1 MTKTIRKGLIAVLLF
16 VMTVLVGVA
25 SWTAL
30 GGTARA
36 AANPDHVEKM
46 KVYIEAFDDVTIDKK
61 LFDKS
66 EANNKLWKAYD
77 DAKTLYS
84 DLTTDDKTALRE
96 IKGKDGKDLLAKL
109 EELDVIFGDA
119 YNYVAKIKDSMF
131 KITTK
136 PVVDYIKDKPAVVNF
151 RAEIKAVEDGQVED
165 KENETDWVGFIKYL
179 TNDYEYLRTAEAL
192 MTVVESYF
200 AEIDAEILK
209 IEVYNTTDSSFAAI
223 TDTKGTDEHFVLDS
237 ETTVKNVTDLLKR
250 HYQGVK
256 IVKNDDEAN
265 ETLKAALALLDPY
278 KLTVSLTEDDVKG
291 KTDIGGGAKSNVE
304 HYNYYQDAVDTIA
317 ALKALV
323 DNLINDID
331 TVYDKVVDGE
341 VYYSYI
347 NDIKAARAAYNA
359 FDQGKAGGKYTG
371 IVYKAETKE
380 IDWANTHLGA
390 WGEKDGEHNFNDL
403 QSKVKA
409 TNHTCGKA
417 ENKHAPAPKVAG
429 DSKAALEIMEAYIG
443 QTAAETE
450 AEATGLMKKI
460 EDAEKAVAAIKT
472 ADENKTTEG
481 VSQKYTVEYKALIDA
496 ARAAVKALDED
507 IQAWDEYFYYMS
519 LADDEKPQEAV
530 TYDTAKYGTHF
541 PEYAEDVGTEGST
554 AKYIV
559 DEYNVLKKAE
569 KQWADW
575 EKQIDDLVDK
585 VKALIEKYN
594 TLEERQVKGETRYVH
609 PAIAVE
615 FNAIKDAY
623 AGLTKEQQYAFDWG
637 FGHDGKAYNPTKDN
651 ADGTRML
658 EFKVRKQQAE
668 EAYEYPLGETK
679 RQPKLIVDWFDSKLK
694 EIYTTIGDLSTN
706 IDALYN
712 KNMAKGECVFDD
724 YATLKALEDEYKA
737 LSDEVQ
743 QYVPNY
749 EKLVALREEYDKE
762 KALVDDWLAADAIKD
777 TFGEVTV
784 WNMNKVEEA
793 IKLWNALLHQSDPV
807 EKLPGEGLGKL
818 QTIVSTQYA
827 DEYAAYTAVVKKYDT
842 LVEDLQKLAVSMN
855 SIECKADLPLKD
867 VPDWS
872 KNVTDVETKFNKFA
886 TSYIVDKE
894 HTKEAGYPGKWW
906 SADKGTVAFSYDKAG
921 TEPAEKVNSTY
932 AKAYEN
938 YLKALQY
945 NRRYHVECLINE
957 LYENDKTTGY
967 TEAVDKLIADGLIT
981 LNSKEAVEEAKA
993 AYDEYVAAEP
1003 EGYGGSRDD
1012 IRNHTK
1018 LEKALAALSKIGET
1032 LDAWRKE
1039 VLKFYNATNAT
1050 GNNNTAVELAE
1061 DAGTTAISAAIASA
1075 LKNLTKGYSVDLA
1088 KYVELLAAG
1097 EALYSAETYPDDAKA
1112 RENWVSDAME
1122 LLKKLKELSDQV
1134 IEKFNSDITRL
1145 KDSYETNDSTLTP
1158 EELEEVADMNEL
1170 YSKLHPSQQKLI
1182 DDFNSFKDLVDELK
1196 ATEAFVN
1203 MVKELYRDVVTDGN
1217 VTSLTMY
1224 YVDVIEAIYN
1234 QFTTEVRTSFENKFD
1249 DKSYEE
1255 MIEEIKKAYNKAVED
1270 EAVLS
1275 LKGLDETVK
1284 GIKENFATSDDL
1296 AGAIEDAK
1304 TALQA
1309 AYEKAI
1315 NDAVDAAKKELQG
1328 SIDEVSDGLDDLN
1341 EAIAELKKAE
1351 AAAKK
1356 EGYTGLADKIDKQIK
1371 ALNDAITA
1379 LQSRATDLERKQEEL
1394 EKDLADEKSDR
1405 EKYITDLSQ
1414 KLQALKDELGDE
1426 NKGIQARIDSAVNA
1440 LKSSMQQELQDA
1452 IDELKDTTLKG
1463 LLDAQQ
1469 KAEEEGRTDIYD
1481 ALDHSV
1487 KEVNDKI
1494 AELQESLDAVGGEN
1508 GTVAQ
1513 LQSQIADLG
1522 RQLAEAG
1529 STNSSAQTEL
1539 RGALTELESKMDKA
1553 DADLQAQIDKLGST
1567 TNALTA
1573 VIIVLAVVLV
1583 GAVVCIVLLFLKR
1596 NKQ

>member
-25 SWTAL
+25 SWTAF

-36 AANPDHVEKM
+36 AADPDHVEKM
-46 KVYIEAFDDVTIDKK
+46 KTYIAAFDDVEDIDET
-61 LFDKS
+61 LFTKS
-66 EANNKLWKAYD
+66 ETNNALWTAYD
-77 DAKTLYS
+77 NAKTLYS
-84 DLTTDDKTALRE
+84 ELTVEDKAELKTQ
-96 IKGKDGKDLLAKL
+96 LAKL
-109 EELDVIFGDA
+109 EELDVVFGDA

-136 PVVDYIKDKPAVVNF
+136 PVVDYINDKPAVVNF
-151 RAEIKAVEDGQVED
+151 RAEITAVENGTVAD
-165 KENETDWVGFIKYL
+165 KANAKKWVDFIKFL
-179 TNDYEYLRTAEAL
+179 TNDYEYLKTAEAL

-200 AEIDAEILK
+200 AEIDAKILE
-209 IEVYNTTDSSFAAI
+209 IEVYKTADKSFKAI
-223 TDTKGTDEHFVLDS
+223 TDTKDTDEYFVLDS
-237 ETTVKNVTDLLKR
+237 ETTVKNVTDLLKK
-250 HYQGVK
+250 YYEGVK
-256 IVKNDDEAN
+256 IVKNDDEADV
-265 ETLKAALALLDPY
+265 ELKDALALLDRY
-278 KLTVSLTEDDVKG
+278 TLNVSLTENDVKG

-317 ALKALV
+317 ALKTLV
-323 DNLINDID
+323 DNLIKDID

-359 FDQGKAGGKYTG
+359 FDQGKEGGPYTG
-371 IVYKAETKE
+371 ITYKKAPADE
-380 IDWANTHLGA
+380 IDWENTHLGA
-390 WGEKDGEHNFNDL
+390 WGTKDGDYNYNDL

-409 TNHTCGKA
+409 ADHTCGKA
-417 ENKHAPAPKVAG
+417 ENKHEPAPKVVG
-429 DSKAALEIMEAYIG
+429 TSEAALEIMEKYIG
-443 QTAAETE
+443 QTADETKSD
-450 AEATGLMKKI
+450 ATGLMLKI
-460 EDAEKAVAAIKT
+460 ETAEKAVAAIKT

-496 ARAAVKALDED
+496 ARTAVKALDED

-519 LADDEKPQEAV
+519 LAEKPQEAV
-530 TYDTAKYGTHF
+530 TYDTDKYGTHF
-541 PEYAEDVGTEGST
+541 PEYVENAGKG

-559 DEYNVLKKAE
+559 DNYDVLKKAE
-569 KQWADW
+569 ELWAKW
-575 EKQIDDLVDK
+575 EKEIDDLVAK
-585 VKALIEKYN
+585 VQELINKYN
-594 TLEERQVKGETRYVH
+594 ELDPQTHAH
-609 PAIAVE
+609 PAIAVQLNE
-615 FNAIKDAY
+615 IKKAY
-623 AGLTKEQQYAFDWG
+623 DGLTAEQKDAFDWG
-637 FGHDGKAYNPTKDN
+637 FGHDGKAYKPTMEN
-651 ADGTRML
+651 ADGTRKL
-658 EFKVRKQQAE
+658 EFKVKKQQAE
-668 EAYEYPLGETK
+668 EAYDYPLGTGR

-694 EIYTTIGDLSTN
+694 EIYTKIGDLSAN
-706 IDALYN
+706 IDSLYN
-712 KNMAKGECVFDD
+712 KNMAEGECVFDD
-724 YATLKALEDEYKA
+724 LKTLEQLEQEYGK
-737 LSDEVQ
+737 LSDEEK
-743 QYVPNY
+743 QYVLNY
-749 EKLVALREEYDKE
+749 GKLQELRAEYDAEKKLVDA
-762 KALVDDWLAADAIKD
+762 WLAADAIKD

-818 QTIVSTQYA
+818 QTIVSEQYA

-855 SIECKADLPLKD
+855 SIECKADLPLDD
-867 VPDWS
+867 VPAWS
-872 KNVTDVETKFNKFA
+872 ENVTKVEEAFNTFA
-886 TSYIVDKE
+886 ESYIVDEE
-894 HTKEAGYPGKWW
+894 HTEEAGYPGKWW
-906 SADKGTVAFSYDKAG
+906 SEDKGTVEFSYDKAG

-932 AKAYEN
+932 AEAYEN

-945 NRRYHVECLINE
+945 NRRYHVERLINE
-957 LYENDKTTGY
+957 LYENDKVTDYTTD
-967 TEAVDKLIADGLIT
+967 VDTLIEKGLIT

-1003 EGYGGSRDD
+1003 DGFGGSQED
-1012 IRNHTK
+1012 IRNYTK
-1018 LEKALAALSKIGET
+1018 LKAALDALSKIGET
-1032 LDAWRKE
+1032 LDAWRKD
-1039 VLKFYNATNAT
+1039 VLEFYNATNAT

-1061 DAGTTAISAAIASA
+1061 DADTTAISTAIASA

-1088 KYVELLAAG
+1088 KYAELLVAG
-1097 EALYSAETYPDDAKA
+1097 EALYSAETYPDDAEA

-1134 IEKFNSDITRL
+1134 IEKFNNDITRL

-1158 EELEEVADMNEL
+1158 DELEDVADMNEL
-1170 YSKLHPSQQKLI
+1170 YSKLHPSQQELI

-1234 QFTTEVRTSFENKFD
+1234 QFTTEVRTSFENEFD

-1255 MIEEIKKAYNKAVED
+1255 MIEEIKDAYNKAVED

-1284 GIKENFATSDDL
+1284 DIKENFATSDDL

-1304 TALQA
+1304 TELQT
-1309 AYEKAI
+1309 AYEAAI
-1315 NDAVDAAKKELQG
+1315 KDAVDAAKEELQG
-1328 SIDEVSDGLDDLN
+1328 NIKDVSDKLTALDAAL
-1341 EAIAELKKAE
+1341 AELKKAE
-1351 AAAKK
+1351 EAAKA
-1356 EGYTGLADKIDKQIK
+1356 EGFVGGLAAKIADQISDIE
-1371 ALNDAITA
+1371 DAITA
-1379 LQSRATDLERKQEEL
+1379 LQSRATDLERKQESL
-1394 EKDLADEKSDR
+1394 EKDLANAKSDR
-1405 EKYITDLSQ
+1405 DKYITDLRQ
-1414 KLQALKDELGDE
+1414 QLQALKDELGDE
-1426 NKGIQARIDSAVNA
+1426 NKGIQARIDSAVSA
-1440 LKSSMQQELQDA
+1440 LKSSMQKELQDA

-1529 STNSSAQTEL
+1529 SANSSAQTEL